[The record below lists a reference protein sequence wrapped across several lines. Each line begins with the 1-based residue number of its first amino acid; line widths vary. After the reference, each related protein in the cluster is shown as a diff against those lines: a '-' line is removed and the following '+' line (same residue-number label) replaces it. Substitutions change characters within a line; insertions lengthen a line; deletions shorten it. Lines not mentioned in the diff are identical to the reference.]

1 MTKVLARRVAAWAV
15 VWAALNLIFALT
27 VPARADSVTNL
38 NPGQSINLA
47 TVLANTGVSVQIGDK
62 LFGDFFFSYVDTDGS
77 GLNDLIAS
85 NVVLTALSNQIGFG
99 LSFQAPLIT
108 VSNVV
113 KDLVLKY
120 SAQVLAEGF
129 AISDVHLNFTGSIGG
144 LGTATIGES
153 VFTNGFGGDAAG
165 TLSVFNPGNPAKF
178 SDVLFLTQPQQK
190 LWLQKDIVV
199 SGNGNSLLDFASV
212 TIIDQT
218 FSQVP
223 EPSSMALVA
232 AGLLGIACLHRRRP

>member
-1 MTKVLARRVAAWAV
+1 MKKVLARRVLAWAT
-15 VWAALNLIFALT
+15 LNIILALT
-27 VPARADSVTNL
+27 LPARADSVTNL
-38 NPGQSINLA
+38 NPGESINLA

-62 LFGDFFFSYVDTDGS
+62 LFGDFFFSYVDTDGTA
-77 GLNDLIAS
+77 LNDLIAS
-85 NVVLTALSNQIGFG
+85 NVVLTALSNQVGFG
-99 LSFQAPLIT
+99 LSFQTPLIT

-129 AISDVHLNFTGSIGG
+129 AISDVHLAFTSSVGG

-153 VFTNGFGGDAAG
+153 VFTNGFGGDAVGA
-165 TLSVFNPGNPAKF
+165 LSVFNPGNPAKF
-178 SDVLFLTQPQQK
+178 SDVLLLAQPQQE
-190 LWLQKDIVV
+190 LWLQKDILV
-199 SGNGNSLLDFASV
+199 SGNGDSISDMASV

-223 EPSSMALVA
+223 EPASVTLA
-232 AGLLGIACLHRRRP
+232 AVGLLGLICLHRRRR